1 MGICYTQQRLDRLGD
16 VLYQNKPFF
25 NVTKIHSDSFQQ
37 VASAGGDRYPDV
49 ENEIETTL
57 TKGTLVVN
65 YFGHGGE
72 DGLSNEFIIDKE
84 MATSLFHPGK
94 FPLFITSTCE
104 FARFDNP
111 DRITAG
117 ELLFLN
123 PTGGAIG
130 LISTT
135 RQIYVTNGIN
145 LSLIHI

>member
-1 MGICYTQQRLDRLGD
+1 
-16 VLYQNKPFF
+16 
-25 NVTKIHSDSFQQ
+25 
-37 VASAGGDRYPDV
+37 
-49 ENEIETTL
+49 
-57 TKGTLVVN
+57 
-65 YFGHGGE
+65 
-72 DGLSNEFIIDKE
+72 

-145 LSLIHI
+145 YNDIISKYLFSYGSNNYPTVAEALRLAKSEFTDVNQKRIISFLGDCLLYTSPSPRD